1 MINHGNAQ
9 LEAGKR
15 ILEDLNYK
23 VELGARHLNVILNNE
38 MTNDQ
43 MEELEKEL
51 SMKAGVEVWVMQ
63 ECIMIVDVE

>member
-51 SMKAGVEVWVMQ
+51 SVKAGVEVWLMQ
-63 ECIMIVDVE
+63 ECIIIVDVE

>member
-9 LEAGKR
+9 LEKGKQ
-15 ILEDLNYK
+15 ILENLNYK

-51 SMKAGVEVWVMQ
+51 SMKAGVEVWLMQ
-63 ECIMIVDVE
+63 ENIVIVDVE

>member
-9 LEAGKR
+9 LEAGKK
-15 ILEDLNYK
+15 ILENLNYK

>member
-9 LEAGKR
+9 LEAGKK
-15 ILEDLNYK
+15 ILENLNYK

-51 SMKAGVEVWVMQ
+51 SEKSGVEVWAMQ

>member
-51 SMKAGVEVWVMQ
+51 SVKAGVEVWVMQ

>member
-9 LEAGKR
+9 LEKGKQ
-15 ILEDLNYK
+15 ILENLNYK
-23 VELGARHLNVILNNE
+23 VELGARHLNVILNNQ

-51 SMKAGVEVWVMQ
+51 SVKAGVEVWLMQ
-63 ECIMIVDVE
+63 ECIIIVDVE

>member
-9 LEAGKR
+9 LEAGKK
-15 ILEDLNYK
+15 ILENLNYK

-43 MEELEKEL
+43 MEVLEKEL
-51 SMKAGVEVWVMQ
+51 SVKAGVEVWAMQ